1 MSISAHENQIHLLK
15 CFVKDKPLGC
25 DNFLALFPL
34 IEASAFIAF
43 RGVFFQEKSRRVS
56 LYKELAEDL
65 LEWLEQAIT
74 ALTEDTDLPRDL
86 IQLRNLQKN
95 LLVFKQD
102 IMHAKLVNK
111 YKIESLHD
119 EITVS
124 SFSSNFLKHFLE
136 IGL

>member
-1 MSISAHENQIHLLK
+1 MDSVTVGLFSIYPILRFSF
-15 CFVKDKPLGC
+15 CSPW
-25 DNFLALFPL
+25 
-34 IEASAFIAF
+34 F
-43 RGVFFQEKSRRVS
+43 RSQEKSRRVS

-65 LEWLEQAIT
+65 LEWLEQAIA

-124 SFSSNFLKHFLE
+124 SIYPHFKQDARKVADYFPLCKLVQTNFFEKSYNS
-136 IGL
+136 

>member
-1 MSISAHENQIHLLK
+1 M
-15 CFVKDKPLGC
+15 
-25 DNFLALFPL
+25 
-34 IEASAFIAF
+34 
-43 RGVFFQEKSRRVS
+43 S
-56 LYKELAEDL
+56 LYTELSEDL

-124 SFSSNFLKHFLE
+124 STANQK
-136 IGL
+136 